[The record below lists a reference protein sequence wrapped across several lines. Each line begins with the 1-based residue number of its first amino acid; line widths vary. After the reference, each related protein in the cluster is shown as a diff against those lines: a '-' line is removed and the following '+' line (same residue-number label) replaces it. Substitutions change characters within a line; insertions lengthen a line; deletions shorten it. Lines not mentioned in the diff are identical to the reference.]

1 MFYGRRRGVPT
12 TMLNL
17 VFTEKI
23 NPTVNVET
31 DAALRLY
38 NDFELIFYE

>member
-23 NPTVNVET
+23 NPTVNVKRT
-31 DAALRLY
+31 AALRLY
-38 NDFELIFYE
+38 NDFRIDIL